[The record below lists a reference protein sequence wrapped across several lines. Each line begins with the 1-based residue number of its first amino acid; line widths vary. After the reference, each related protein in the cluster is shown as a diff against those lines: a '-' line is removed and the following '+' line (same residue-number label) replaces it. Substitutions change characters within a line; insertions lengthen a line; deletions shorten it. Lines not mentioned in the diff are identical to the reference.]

1 MVKRANTRRTTKRAP
16 SDDDPLTLEVDGLR
30 YRLDTAPQPG
40 RGKVVAS
47 VALVDGEAPP
57 FRDRVDLYASKD
69 RKRFGRLS
77 ADTYGRDL
85 GQVVGHLALLLDR
98 IERARAAA
106 GHAAAREP
114 KLSAERRRAALALL
128 EREDLLDAAAEAM
141 EALGYV
147 GEDPLKRL
155 GYL

>member
-1 MVKRANTRRTTKRAP
+1 M
-16 SDDDPLTLEVDGLR
+16 G
-30 YRLDTAPQPG
+30 
-40 RGKVVAS
+40 
-47 VALVDGEAPP
+47 GEPP
-57 FRDRVDLYASKD
+57 FRDRVDLYAFKD
-69 RKRFGRLS
+69 RRRF
-77 ADTYGRDL
+77 ADLVADSFARERR
-85 GQVVGHLALLLDR
+85 QVLGHLALLLDR

-114 KLSAERRRAALALL
+114 KLTAERRRAALALL